1 MDATSSTD
9 DLRHRTAGAG
19 ALLFFLGMIT
29 GLWAGAALTDKVKL
43 GIPHLALAAH
53 LNALLGGLWL
63 IAVAVTLPFLSYG
76 DTGKRRLVI
85 ATLVPAYGNWL
96 VTVFAALFGVTG
108 LAYTGD
114 HANDGIAF
122 LLQIIVVIPALVV
135 TGAWAWG
142 FRRKV

>member
-1 MDATSSTD
+1 VDARSAAD

-76 DTGKRRLVI
+76 DTGKRRLAI
-85 ATLVPAYGNWL
+85 ATAVPAYGNWL
-96 VTVFAALFGVTG
+96 ITVFASFLGVTG
-108 LAYTGD
+108 LDYTGD
-114 HANDGIAF
+114 HANDGIA
-122 LLQIIVVIPALVV
+122 LLLHLVVVVPSLAV

-142 FRRKV
+142 FKTRR